1 MTDDVEYRLEKESA
15 ETLLDI
21 LAPYKEIHTLTGH
34 SHRQMLTRMPEKNI
48 VDHNITSASG
58 STWWTSAMG
67 CKSIGTDG
75 IPGGYEVF
83 TIDGNDSASN
93 SVKHMKDRTP
103 SHVRN
108 LSVFDEKS
116 ATIVK
121 PLHL

>member
-1 MTDDVEYRLEKESA
+1 
-15 ETLLDI
+15 
-21 LAPYKEIHTLTGH
+21 
-34 SHRQMLTRMPEKNI
+34 
-48 VDHNITSASG
+48 
-58 STWWTSAMG
+58 MG

-108 LSVFDEKS
+108 LSVFGEKS